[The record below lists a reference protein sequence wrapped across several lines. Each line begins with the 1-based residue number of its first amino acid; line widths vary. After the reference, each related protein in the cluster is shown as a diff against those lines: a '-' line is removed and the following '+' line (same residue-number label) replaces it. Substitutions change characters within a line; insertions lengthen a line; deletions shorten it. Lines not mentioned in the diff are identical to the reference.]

1 MNRASVTWIVE
12 YTFKKRKK
20 KIKVLEFFPS
30 KKAALK
36 FAGKCLFDV
45 KIFKLGERYGLS
57 KERIRIV

>member
-1 MNRASVTWIVE
+1 MDGFCKMRRKGRVLMWIVE

-30 KKAALK
+30 KKAVLK

-45 KIFKLGERYGLS
+45 KIYKLRG
-57 KERIRIV
+57 K

>member
-45 KIFKLGERYGLS
+45 KIYKLRGRE
-57 KERIRIV
+57 K

>member
-1 MNRASVTWIVE
+1 MDGFCKMRRKGRVLMWIVE

-45 KIFKLGERYGLS
+45 KIYKLRGRE
-57 KERIRIV
+57 K

>member
-1 MNRASVTWIVE
+1 MRRKGRVLMWIVE

-45 KIFKLGERYGLS
+45 KIYKLRGR
-57 KERIRIV
+57 

>member
-1 MNRASVTWIVE
+1 MDGFCKMWREGRVLMWITE
-12 YTFKKRKK
+12 YTFKKRKT

-45 KIFKLGERYGLS
+45 KIYKLRGR
-57 KERIRIV
+57 

>member
-1 MNRASVTWIVE
+1 MDGFCKMWRKGRVLMWIVE

-45 KIFKLGERYGLS
+45 KIYKLRGRG
-57 KERIRIV
+57 R

>member
-1 MNRASVTWIVE
+1 MDGFCKMWRKGRVLMWIVE
-12 YTFKKRKK
+12 CTFKKRKK

-45 KIFKLGERYGLS
+45 KIYKLRGR
-57 KERIRIV
+57 

>member
-1 MNRASVTWIVE
+1 MWREGRVLMWIAE
-12 YTFKKRKK
+12 YTFKKRKT

-45 KIFKLGERYGLS
+45 KIYKLRGR
-57 KERIRIV
+57 